1 LAQTTPKKT
10 KETSFVI
17 NKGSHSYQLHT
28 PTKEYLH
35 SPQKPIIER
44 TDRLTC
50 SKYFDLRL
58 STDTVSKCSDGLER
72 EYQDHVRKMRVNSSL
87 ISVLGDNYAEFIKCL
102 YGVDMSN
109 FSQEIFNI
117 DHSYYV
123 TAANS
128 TFIDFLKLSY
138 NDLCICWNDTQ
149 DYQQGGERTLF
160 SEVFLQ
166 QFKIFAKMTKLLY
179 FKWIEKKMNNTDHV
193 WLAKKNHVKKDVQLK
208 LLDGT
213 GIMKK
218 NGVNFLMIESSG
230 YVDPNL
236 ELVTLYY

>member
-1 LAQTTPKKT
+1 
-10 KETSFVI
+10 
-17 NKGSHSYQLHT
+17 
-28 PTKEYLH
+28 
-35 SPQKPIIER
+35 
-44 TDRLTC
+44 
-50 SKYFDLRL
+50 
-58 STDTVSKCSDGLER
+58 
-72 EYQDHVRKMRVNSSL
+72 MRVNSSL

-117 DHSYYV
+117 DHSSYV

-128 TFIDFLKLSY
+128 TFIGFLKQSY

-166 QFKIFAKMTKLLY
+166 QFKLFAKMTKLLY

-193 WLAKKNHVKKDVQLK
+193 WLAKKNYVKKDIQLK

-230 YVDPNL
+230 
-236 ELVTLYY
+236 